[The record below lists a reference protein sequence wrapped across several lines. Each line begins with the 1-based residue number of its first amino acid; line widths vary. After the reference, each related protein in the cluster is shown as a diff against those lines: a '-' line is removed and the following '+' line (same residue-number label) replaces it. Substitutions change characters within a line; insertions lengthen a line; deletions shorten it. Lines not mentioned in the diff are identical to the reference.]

1 MSLDSLVFGLM
12 LASAG
17 LHATWNAWVKSRED
31 STGAVS
37 AVVIGAVFPNLAI
50 LAIYG
55 LPAAAAWGWI
65 AVTVAT
71 SVAALHLLS
80 LAYREGDFAVVY
92 PLIRGLNPVVLV
104 LAGIPL
110 FGEVPDAAPALGAL
124 CVSGGLGLMAWEA
137 AARSRTMT
145 LRGMGFA
152 IVAAATMAF
161 SALTDAKGARL
172 SGDPFAYAA
181 TISVLNGAFMALFQG
196 LRGQHLPRM
205 LKRHRPILIF
215 GAGLSVASYTLY
227 IWALMRAPVG
237 LVAALRET
245 SMVFGVALAALVLR
259 EHVGPWR
266 WLAVAVMLSGMMLI
280 RL

>member
-1 MSLDSLVFGLM
+1 LDSLVFGLM

-37 AVVIGAVFPNLAI
+37 ALVIGAAFPNIAI
-50 LAIYG
+50 LAVFG

-65 AVTVAT
+65 AVTVAI
-71 SVAALHLLS
+71 SIGALHLLS
-80 LAYREGDFAVVY
+80 LAYREGDFAVSY
-92 PLIRGLNPVVLV
+92 PLIRGLNPIVLV

-110 FGEVPDAAPALGAL
+110 FGEVPSLAQAFGAL
-124 CVSGGLGLMAWEA
+124 CVSGGLGLIAWESA
-137 AARSRTMT
+137 MRSRTMT
-145 LRGMGFA
+145 LRGIGFA
-152 IVAAATMAF
+152 VLAAGTTAL

-172 SGDPFAYAA
+172 SGDAFAYAA
-181 TISVLNGAFMALFQG
+181 TISFLNGVFMALFQG
-196 LRGQHLPRM
+196 LRGHHVPRM
-205 LKRHRPILIF
+205 LKRHWPILTF

-245 SMVFGVALAALVLR
+245 SMVFGVAIAALVLR
-259 EHVGPWR
+259 ERVGPWR
-266 WLAVAVMLSGMMLI
+266 WLAVAVMLTGMMLI